1 MQALLYSQYPDE
13 AAILRLVIQ
22 QAGFT
27 TRSIRDIDE
36 AIESWPENPSE
47 LIVFTLCEDF
57 PIDLHRIIQMRSQT
71 ATTIVAIA
79 DQIPENKHVK
89 LLESGADLVIIRPY
103 SANLLLAQIRA
114 TLRRTAGMPF
124 FSLPTISQSGLVLD
138 PASRTITFQN
148 QEPKHLTQ
156 LEFRLLYTLM
166 THAGQIIPID
176 TIVEYVWGYTGDGS
190 RELVRGLVKR
200 LRSKVEPQ
208 PKEPIFIRTAP
219 GVGYFFN
226 RFED

>member
-1 MQALLYSQYPDE
+1 MQALLFSHYPDE
-13 AAILRLVIQ
+13 AAILRLIIQ

-27 TRSIRDIDE
+27 TRSIRDIDQ

-47 LIVFTLCEDF
+47 LIVFTLSEDF
-57 PIDLHRIIQMRSQT
+57 AVDLHRIIQMRSQT

-79 DQIPENKHVK
+79 DMLSENKQIK
-89 LLESGADLVIIRPY
+89 LFESGADLVIIRPY
-103 SANLLLAQIRA
+103 SAHLLLAQIRA
-114 TLRRTAGMPF
+114 TLRRTTGMPF
-124 FSLPTISQSGLVLD
+124 FSLPTITQSGLVLD
-138 PASRTITFQN
+138 PASRTSAIQN
-148 QEPKHLTQ
+148 KEPKHLTQ

-208 PKEPIFIRTAP
+208 PKEPTFIRTAP